1 MMNLSSLLLVLITTV
16 LAGTLFLSAGFFFDN
31 GFDASS
37 ASSAKIEVVRFSGG
51 DRYNDSVRFQD
62 NVLILK
68 HAGGTPFPPDSVS
81 VRIAGK
87 GNAYSGIPGSNGFL
101 VYGDLI
107 VFYENLSAAQKSRAF
122 EQNNR
127 EMLKDG
133 VWSAGEILILTGNDS
148 LSGSISSVTVLADGQ
163 NGLSNNYG
171 FSSGQS
177 AEIQIYHKNT
187 AGRRQLV
194 LKTKTSIF
202 KNN

>member
-1 MMNLSSLLLVLITTV
+1 MNLSSLLLVLIMTV
-16 LAGTLFLSAGFFFDN
+16 LAGTLFLSAAAVFDS
-31 GFDASS
+31 GFDAPS
-37 ASSAKIEVVRFSGG
+37 ASPAKIEAVRFSGG

-68 HAGGTPFPPDSVS
+68 HAGGAPVPLDFVS

-87 GNAYSGIPGSNGFL
+87 GNAYSGIPGSGGL
-101 VYGDLI
+101 LIYGDLI
-107 VFYENLSAAQKSRAF
+107 VFYENLSAAQKSRVF

-127 EMLKDG
+127 KTLKDG
-133 VWSAGEILILTGNDS
+133 VWSAGESLILTGNDS
-148 LSGSISSVTVLADGQ
+148 LSGSVSSVAVSADGQ

-177 AEIQIYHKNT
+177 AEIHIYHKNT
-187 AGRRQLV
+187 AERQQLI
-194 LKTKTSIF
+194 LKTKILIF